1 MAIEPSG
8 YEATTAFMV
17 RYLAGDRVKRR
28 IALVSRGYWEVM
40 SAMGILFAA
49 NMLRELSGVVEKM
62 PLEAGGFGKSIR
74 KTDGNCNRAI
84 KRGTY
89 VFQR

>member
-1 MAIEPSG
+1 MTIEPSG

-28 IALVSRGYWEVM
+28 IALVSRGHWEVM

-49 NMLRELSGVVEKM
+49 NMLRTQRR
-62 PLEAGGFGKSIR
+62 GGKDALRS
-74 KTDGNCNRAI
+74 
-84 KRGTY
+84 RGIWK
-89 VFQR
+89 VHQKN